1 MALCAIHLP
10 AKQNISLSNSPNP
23 VITLART
30 LWLATQRFDR
40 KSGWVMSSHIAMS
53 MMLALFP
60 FVLFIVSLA
69 GFLSQDLNT
78 DDLVGLVFGAWPDA
92 VATPIVSEIETVMAT
107 SSKPLMTFGGVL
119 AIYFASNG
127 VEAVRVAMN
136 LAYRDEDTMA
146 FWRARLLSL
155 GFVLVGGALMLLAGA
170 VQVALPLY
178 FAYVADV
185 VPGSWGEWITSERLG
200 KSLALALT
208 LGVPVIGVTASH
220 LWLPGRKHGLR
231 HIWPGVVLTLVLWAA
246 AVQGFAV
253 YLARFSTYGATYAG
267 LAGIMAA
274 LIFMYLLAAILILGA
289 EFNGAL
295 IARRQGRR

>member
-1 MALCAIHLP
+1 MT
-10 AKQNISLSNSPNP
+10 
-23 VITLART
+23 TLART
-30 LWLATQRFDR
+30 LWQAAQRFNR

-92 VATPIVSEIETVMAT
+92 VATPIVTEIETVMAT

-136 LAYRDEDTMA
+136 RAYRDEDTMV

-155 GFVLVGGALMLLAGA
+155 GFVMAGGAMILLAGA
-170 VQVALPLY
+170 TQVALPLY

-185 VPGSWGEWITSERLG
+185 VPGTWGNWLTIERFDQTLG
-200 KSLALALT
+200 QTLRLTLT
-208 LGVPVIGVTASH
+208 LGVLVIGVTACH
-220 LWLPGRKHGLR
+220 LWLPGRRHRLR
-231 HIWPGVVLTLVLWAA
+231 QIWPGVLLTLVLWAA
-246 AVQGFAV
+246 AAQGFGV
-253 YLARFSTYGATYAG
+253 YLVRFSSYGATYAG

-274 LIFMYLLAAILILGA
+274 LIFLYLLAAILILGA

-295 IARRQGRR
+295 IARRKGHT

>member
-1 MALCAIHLP
+1 MAHGAIHSKHNASP
-10 AKQNISLSNSPNP
+10 ANPTNP
-23 VITLART
+23 VTALIRT
-30 LWLATQRFDR
+30 LWQAIQRFDR

-92 VATPIVSEIETVMAT
+92 VATPIVTEIETVLAT

-127 VEAVRVAMN
+127 VDAVRVAMN
-136 LAYRDEDTMA
+136 LAYRDEDAMV

-155 GFVLVGGALMLLAGA
+155 VFVLVGGALILLAGA
-170 VQVALPLY
+170 FQVALPLY

-185 VPGSWGEWITSERLG
+185 VPGSWGDWVTSERLG
-200 KSLALALT
+200 LALT
-208 LGVPVIGVTASH
+208 LGVPILGVTACH
-220 LWLPGRKHGLR
+220 LWLPGHRHGLR
-231 HIWPGVVLTLVLWAA
+231 HIWPGVVLTLVLWGAA
-246 AVQGFAV
+246 AQGFAV
-253 YLARFSTYGATYAG
+253 YLVRFSSYGATYAG

-295 IARRQGRR
+295 IARHKAHL